1 MFLFQ
6 SYFSGAEVFLF
17 LCESVEIFLQV
28 SIIVSLRE
36 NDFLI
41 MLDFLD
47 DGFGPGWW
55 ADRSIKGKII
65 LLGFLII
72 EIQIVSVSR

>member
-1 MFLFQ
+1 MFRF
-6 SYFSGAEVFLF
+6 YFSGAEVFF
-17 LCESVEIFLQV
+17 VENVKIFLQV
-28 SIIVSLRE
+28 GRNVSLRE
-36 NDFLI
+36 NDFLR

-55 ADRSIKGKII
+55 AYRSIKGKII

-72 EIQIVSVSR
+72 EIQIVSVSC